1 MNWLAPAM
9 LAGLAALAVPVLIHL
24 LQKERRQVVEF
35 PSLMFLRRIPQETT
49 RRRRIRHLGLLALRC
64 AALALLVIAFA
75 RPYLRDR
82 IATLAT
88 ARQARDIVILV
99 DRSYS
104 MGYGDRWTRAVAAAN
119 SAIAGLDGDDRA
131 VLAFFDENAT
141 AATGLTNDRALLRAR
156 LTSARVGSGA
166 TRLAPALRLTRDLLA
181 ESDRARREV
190 VLVSDFQ
197 RSAWDGAAEDV
208 RLPAGT
214 VLRRVDLSTPTF
226 VDAGIAGVELTRAEQ
241 NGREALT
248 VAARVQ
254 GSGTSAGP
262 RAATL
267 ELNGRELARVNVD
280 VPAGGTVIARFAP
293 VALPPGTVRGVV
305 RLDEDALAADDA
317 FHFVTTRPRTL
328 SVLVVEPSGAP
339 ARSSLFLTSAL
350 RLAHDPGYAVAVRT
364 TDALRPAD
372 VDGRALV
379 VLNDVA
385 PPPGVIGQRL
395 AAHLRRGGGLLVAL
409 GERSRRTGWAGAV
422 AELAPLTLGEVRERG
437 EGAPGSAGRVSQ
449 VERANAIFAPFRSA
463 GADGLQ
469 ARVLRYRELT
479 PDAETRVLARYD
491 DGAPA
496 LVERTA
502 ASGRVLV
509 WTTSLDDSWTD
520 LPLQPDYL
528 PLLHELARH
537 AAGAAASTPWVTVGQ
552 RVDLSRYVREATDA
566 PSTASRSATT
576 WLAIAPSGA
585 RTTVGPGGEDALA
598 VAEAGVYDVR
608 SVGDAAPSPL
618 PLAVNVDPREGDLT
632 PLDPAALDLAA
643 AEGAAIAATPSVAA
657 SVSDAEREARQAL
670 WWPLLALALLLL
682 AAEPLLANRIA
693 RRSR

>member
-82 IATLAT
+82 LATLAT
-88 ARQARDIVILV
+88 ARQARDVVILV

-131 VLAFFDENAT
+131 VLAFFDENAS
-141 AATGLTNDRALLRAR
+141 AATGLTNDRALLRAQ
-156 LTSARVGSGA
+156 LAAAHIGSGA

-197 RSAWDGAAEDV
+197 RGAWDGAAEDV

-214 VLRRVDLSTPTF
+214 VLRRVDLSSQSF
-226 VDAGIAGVELTRAEQ
+226 ADAAIAGVELTRAEQ

-248 VAARVQ
+248 VNARVQ
-254 GSGTSAGP
+254 GMGTSAGA
-262 RAATL
+262 RTATL
-267 ELNGRELARVNVD
+267 ELNGRELEQVNVE
-280 VPAGGTVIARFAP
+280 VPAGGTVMARFAP
-293 VALPPGTVRGVV
+293 VALPPGAVRGLV
-305 RLDEDALAADDA
+305 RLDADALPADDA

-339 ARSSLFLTSAL
+339 ARSSLFVTSAL
-350 RLAHDPGYAVAVRT
+350 ALAHDPAYAVAVRS
-364 TDALRPAD
+364 TDALRAED

-385 PPPGVIGQRL
+385 PPAGAIGQRL

-409 GERSRRTGWAGAV
+409 GERSRRASWSGAV
-422 AELAPLTLGEVRERG
+422 ADLAPLTLGAVRERG

-449 VERANAIFAPFRSA
+449 VERANAIFAPFRATRS
-463 GADGLQ
+463 DGLQ
-469 ARVLRYRELT
+469 ARVLRYRELRV
-479 PDAETRVLARYD
+479 DAASRVLARYD
-491 DGAPA
+491 DGEPA
-496 LVERTA
+496 LVERA
-502 ASGRVLV
+502 AGAGRVLV
-509 WTTSLDDSWTD
+509 WTTTLDDSWTD

-552 RVDLSRYVREATDA
+552 RVELSRYVRETTDA
-566 PSTASRSATT
+566 AAATGRSATT

-585 RTTVGPGGEDALA
+585 RTAVGPGDGDALP
-598 VAEAGVYDVR
+598 VTEAGMYDVR
-608 SVGDAAPSPL
+608 SVGDGNRLPL

-632 PLDPAALDLAA
+632 PLDAAALDIAAPAVAGATAA
-643 AEGAAIAATPSVAA
+643 ASLVPST
-657 SVSDAEREARQAL
+657 SDTEREARQAL

-682 AAEPLLANRIA
+682 SAEPLLANRIA